1 MKISFPV
8 LKSFLPE
15 LKTKNQVVDLLSM
28 YAFEAEDAGGSL
40 IEIKLPPNRYSDAG
54 SYIGIA
60 KELAAILNSKKLK
73 DIKLLSTKTTKKP
86 KQFNVRIENKN
97 FCPRY
102 CAQYFDGIV
111 IKESPKWLKDALISS
126 GMRPINN
133 VVDAMNYVMME
144 TGQPLHAFDYDLLS
158 PKNKPEIIIR
168 NAQKGEEL
176 VSLDN
181 IRYVLDPSIGLIT
194 DKEKPLVIAGIKGGI
209 GCEVTEVT
217 KRIIV
222 EAANFDPVAIYKTTK
237 KINLSTDASQRFVH
251 ALSIELPMY
260 ALSRVAY
267 ILKEITHAKPGDR
280 FDSLVKSANEKILAF
295 DVSVCNELLG
305 TKLSEK
311 QATSC
316 LSRLGFVNVR
326 KNLWRAPL
334 LRVDIETP
342 EDLAE
347 EVARIIGYENI
358 PSCAPRALIIA
369 PEENVGVIIKEKMRG
384 MLRNFGC
391 NEVYTHSF
399 VSREHL
405 ELGFVFSGEV
415 IPLLNPPSAEFAF
428 LRPSLLP
435 TLSLRVEDNFRFYDE
450 VRMFEIGDVFLK
462 SNKEEYSESLH
473 VGISIAKKSGETF
486 FELKGMVDYI
496 LKGVGVSEYTLIET
510 NSKSQKFFFESA
522 LRIESGKQIL
532 GFVGFN
538 SSNISFAELNLSAIL
553 RVQKEDYGYRGIE
566 KFPSVTR
573 DISMFTDLDVRI
585 GDVIEEI
592 ILSDNLVRDV
602 DLLDEYIDET
612 WANLQSI
619 TLRVVF
625 QADDRTLTGEEV
637 DRILQHSIQ
646 ILQKKFGIKMR

>member
-60 KELAAILNSKKLK
+60 KELAAILHSKKLK

-111 IKESPKWLKDALISS
+111 IKESPKWLKGALISS

-194 DKEKPLVIAGIKGGI
+194 DKEKPLVIAGIKGGV

-267 ILKEITHAKPGDR
+267 ILKEITYAKPGDR

-358 PSCAPRALIIA
+358 PSCAPRASIIA

-473 VGISIAKKSGETF
+473 LGISIAKKNGETF
-486 FELKGMVDYI
+486 FELKGIIDYI

-538 SSNISFAELNLSAIL
+538 SSNISFAELNLSVIL
-553 RVQKEDYGYRGIE
+553 RVQKEDYGYKGIE

-585 GDVIEEI
+585 GDIIEEI
-592 ILSDNLVRDV
+592 ILSDNLVKNV
-602 DLLDEYIDET
+602 ELLDEYIDET

-619 TLRVVF
+619 TLRVIF
-625 QADDRTLTGEEV
+625 QSEERTLKGEEIDEIMKKIV
-637 DRILQHSIQ
+637 HS
-646 ILQKKFGIKMR
+646 LQKEFGVKMR